1 MSNTIKNQFNSDDDD
16 DDELHLIE
24 CQNDDD

>member
-1 MSNTIKNQFNSDDDD
+1 MSNAIKNQFNSDDDD